1 MKQIM
6 VEINQIIV
14 KIKTSNEVAAGT
26 NGKIYL
32 GIGGREF
39 RLDKPGN
46 QFERN
51 NLDVFTIGVGS
62 DIENPE
68 FNDLPINITNKSPII
83 RHLDIISSP
92 KYIRFDPN
100 DDKDSWNVQKVEV
113 KVIDIGKT
121 YQGPR
126 DGSSWL
132 GSRSGF
138 TISLL

>member
-1 MKQIM
+1 MLLRIKQIM

-51 NLDVFTIGVGS
+51 NLDVFTIGVG
-62 DIENPE
+62 
-68 FNDLPINITNKSPII
+68 
-83 RHLDIISSP
+83 
-92 KYIRFDPN
+92 
-100 DDKDSWNVQKVEV
+100 
-113 KVIDIGKT
+113 
-121 YQGPR
+121 
-126 DGSSWL
+126 
-132 GSRSGF
+132 
-138 TISLL
+138 